1 MADKRI
7 RLAIIGGQRG
17 GSFNVALAQLKDRVK
32 LSALC
37 DPDPQVRAHWSKL
50 FPGILAYDNYDNLLR
65 EDTCDAVLVATP
77 LPMHAS
83 QSIQALKAGRHVL
96 SEVTAVKSHQE
107 ALDLVAAVNAS
118 DRVYMMG
125 ENYTYARPHLM
136 ILNMVR
142 KGLFGE
148 LTYAMGAY
156 IHDCRGICFDA
167 KGELTWRG
175 AGAKVAGPRNGYPT
189 HSLGPIAQW
198 MDLGNSDSID
208 SVMSMES
215 PTGRGMAHY
224 AGRRFG
230 KDNPAASP
238 SYWSKG
244 DNNVTLIKTKL
255 GKLIELRIDT
265 TSARP
270 HHMKTHEL
278 QGTTACYIT
287 SPDHRNLIWID
298 GKSPGTN
305 PSPEGEGNAAW
316 GTPMKWEELEKHQDE
331 FDDPRWRDAG
341 KVAIEAGHGGG
352 DYFELVE
359 FIDAIEG
366 APNPIDVYSA
376 VEWSS
381 ISWLSAESIRAGA
394 AVKAFDYRSLAKVH

>member
-1 MADKRI
+1 
-7 RLAIIGGQRG
+7 
-17 GSFNVALAQLKDRVK
+17 
-32 LSALC
+32 
-37 DPDPQVRAHWSKL
+37 
-50 FPGILAYDNYDNLLR
+50 
-65 EDTCDAVLVATP
+65 
-77 LPMHAS
+77 
-83 QSIQALKAGRHVL
+83 
-96 SEVTAVKSHQE
+96 
-107 ALDLVAAVNAS
+107 
-118 DRVYMMG
+118 
-125 ENYTYARPHLM
+125 
-136 ILNMVR
+136 
-142 KGLFGE
+142 
-148 LTYAMGAY
+148 
-156 IHDCRGICFDA
+156 
-167 KGELTWRG
+167 
-175 AGAKVAGPRNGYPT
+175 
-189 HSLGPIAQW
+189 
-198 MDLGNSDSID
+198 MDLGNSDSIE

-230 KDNPAASP
+230 KDNPAAVP

-278 QGTTACYIT
+278 QGTTACFT
-287 SPDHRNLIWID
+287 TTADHRDLIWID
-298 GKSPGTN
+298 GRSPGTN

-316 GTPMKWEELEKHQDE
+316 GTPMHWEELEKYQDE
-331 FDDPRWRDAG
+331 FDDVRWRDAG

-381 ISWLSAESIRAGA
+381 ISWLSAESIRVGA
-394 AVKAFDYRSLAKVH
+394 AVKAFDYRSLGKKKVH